1 MKAIRRFLSLAMV
14 CLLLC
19 GLLPGFALAEDTA
32 ETGKIVLG
40 GDTAGQPG
48 DTVKVEVKVE
58 ECPGIMGMKFSPLYD
73 SAVLKLT
80 NTEVSVGAPWDN
92 TVVQETGVV
101 LLDTGAD
108 AALSGVI
115 ATYTFQILETAAAG
129 ETQVNL
135 EVSAGSGNG
144 DADEQ
149 RVNFN
154 VTAATI
160 TVAGSGPVASP
171 SNIAGF
177 SVNFKGKLEIN
188 IYLKLSDEIAA
199 DPEAYVITSFNGTDT
214 KHTVA
219 QLLTDTM
226 GQYVVVRQRN
236 IYAAM
241 MRDELK
247 MQIFNSAGEVQP
259 LTLRETTDVTEGFTY
274 TVLEYLKTCETS
286 TSVKPAMKELART
299 ALLYGIAAQVKF
311 GYKTEQLTAE
321 DIAMMEAEADAVTI
335 PDTCD
340 EIVTGSLPAGIPNRG
355 KTVAFEA
362 DNTLRQIFQVS
373 DADVGNY
380 TFTVDGASVTPIRR
394 AASQWYIEQA
404 NIGSGNLSKS
414 YTFSVSDGTDS
425 FSGESSVLSYCYY
438 VQLKSADT
446 EQIRL
451 CKVIYLYSQAADVYF
466 GN

>member
-73 SAVLKLT
+73 AAVLKLT

-154 VTAATI
+154 VTAAII
-160 TVAGSGPVASP
+160 TVAGSGPVENA
-171 SNIAGF
+171 SNIT
-177 SVNFKGKLEIN
+177 SCSTNFEGKLQLNVYIV
-188 IYLKLSDEIAA
+188 LSEEIAA
-199 DPEAYVITSFNGTDT
+199 DPGAYVSATFSGETTKHSVPELLTGIDSRGRVKVVQDVFATMMRENIMIQVFNGE
-214 KHTVA
+214 
-219 QLLTDTM
+219 
-226 GQYVVVRQRN
+226 GQ
-236 IYAAM
+236 AA
-241 MRDELK
+241 
-247 MQIFNSAGEVQP
+247 P
-259 LTLRETTDVTEGFTY
+259 LTYKETTDVTDGFSYNMLT
-274 TVLEYLKTCETS
+274 YLKDRQVNS
-286 TSVKPAMKELART
+286 TNPKMVELAR
-299 ALLYGIAAQVKF
+299 AAELYGIATQVYF
-311 GYKTEQLTAE
+311 PDGSVQPTAE
-321 DIAMMEAEADAVTI
+321 EIAEMKAAAAEITI
-335 PDTCD
+335 PAECD
-340 EIVTGSLPAGIPNRG
+340 ERTSGTLPEGITKRT
-355 KTVAFEA
+355 KTVMFES
-362 DNTLRQIFQVS
+362 DNTLRMYFYLD
-373 DADVGNY
+373 DADLDKY
-380 TFTVDGASVTPIRR
+380 TFTLNGAEVTPMRLESGR
-394 AASQWYIEQA
+394 YYVEQKNVASAE
-404 NIGSGNLSKS
+404 LSVFN
-414 YTFSVSDGTDS
+414 TFTVSDGVDTFTAECS
-425 FSGESSVLSYCYY
+425 ALSYAYGR
-438 VQLKSADT
+438 QQSSANADMVN
-446 EQIRL
+446 L
-451 CKVIYLYSQAADVYF
+451 AKLLYRYSLAADAYF
-466 GN
+466 G

>member
-1 MKAIRRFLSLAMV
+1 MKAIRRFLSLTMV

-73 SAVLKLT
+73 AAVLKLT
-80 NTEVSVGAPWDN
+80 NTEVSVGAPWDK

-160 TVAGSGPVASP
+160 TVAGSGPVENA
-171 SNIAGF
+171 SNIT
-177 SVNFKGKLEIN
+177 SCSTNFEGKLQLNVYIV
-188 IYLKLSDEIAA
+188 LSEEIAA
-199 DPEAYVITSFNGTDT
+199 DPGAYV
-214 KHTVA
+214 
-219 QLLTDTM
+219 
-226 GQYVVVRQRN
+226 
-236 IYAAM
+236 
-241 MRDELK
+241 
-247 MQIFNSAGEVQP
+247 SA
-259 LTLRETTDVTEGFTY
+259 T
-274 TVLEYLKTCETS
+274 
-286 TSVKPAMKELART
+286 
-299 ALLYGIAAQVKF
+299 
-311 GYKTEQLTAE
+311 
-321 DIAMMEAEADAVTI
+321 
-335 PDTCD
+335 
-340 EIVTGSLPAGIPNRG
+340 
-355 KTVAFEA
+355 
-362 DNTLRQIFQVS
+362 
-373 DADVGNY
+373 
-380 TFTVDGASVTPIRR
+380 
-394 AASQWYIEQA
+394 
-404 NIGSGNLSKS
+404 
-414 YTFSVSDGTDS
+414 
-425 FSGESSVLSYCYY
+425 FSGETTKHS
-438 VQLKSADT
+438 
-446 EQIRL
+446 
-451 CKVIYLYSQAADVYF
+451 
-466 GN
+466 